1 MLTIAE
7 SMGSQWASRLATHA
21 TPVIS
26 KGAHAIIIEG
36 PFACS
41 TMKIDCS
48 MWLPPKGNYYRGYVE
63 ILEDSLVVAKKNK
76 LLDNVL
82 NDVMFGVLSGLLKA
96 KEHMRIE
103 SSEVATVELK
113 PYKSETE
120 TCVITLNNGEQVV
133 LKLPDSEGNTR
144 SIQIALNRNF

>member
-1 MLTIAE
+1 MAATKRWLL
-7 SMGSQWASRLATHA
+7 SRLCGDNGRFTGRRQEEQ
-21 TPVIS
+21 TP
-26 KGAHAIIIEG
+26 
-36 PFACS
+36 
-41 TMKIDCS
+41 
-48 MWLPPKGNYYRGYVE
+48 
-63 ILEDSLVVAKKNK
+63 
-76 LLDNVL
+76 DNVL

>member
-1 MLTIAE
+1 
-7 SMGSQWASRLATHA
+7 
-21 TPVIS
+21 
-26 KGAHAIIIEG
+26 
-36 PFACS
+36 
-41 TMKIDCS
+41 
-48 MWLPPKGNYYRGYVE
+48 MWLPSKGNYYRGYLE
-63 ILEDSLVVAKKNK
+63 ILEDSRVVAKKNK

-82 NDVMFGVLSGLLKA
+82 NDVMFGVFSGLLKA

-103 SSEVATVELK
+103 SSGVATVELK

-120 TCVITLNNGEQVV
+120 TCVISLNNGEQVV

>member
-1 MLTIAE
+1 MYTLGPLYDI
-7 SMGSQWASRLATHA
+7 GRIHVTHA

-26 KGAHAIIIEG
+26 KGVRTIIIEG
-36 PFACS
+36 PFVCS

-48 MWLPPKGNYYRGYVE
+48 MWLPPKGSYFRGYVE

-120 TCVITLNNGEQVV
+120 TCVISLNNGEQVV

>member
-1 MLTIAE
+1 M
-7 SMGSQWASRLATHA
+7 
-21 TPVIS
+21 VIRTVPMRHPS
-26 KGAHAIIIEG
+26 FQRGADAIIMEG
-36 PFACS
+36 PIVYGS
-41 TMKIDCS
+41 MKIDCS
-48 MWLPPKGNYYRGYVE
+48 MWLPPKGGYYRGHVE

>member
-1 MLTIAE
+1 
-7 SMGSQWASRLATHA
+7 
-21 TPVIS
+21 
-26 KGAHAIIIEG
+26 
-36 PFACS
+36 
-41 TMKIDCS
+41 
-48 MWLPPKGNYYRGYVE
+48 MWLTPKGGYYRGYVE

-76 LLDNVL
+76 LFDNVL
-82 NDVMFGVLSGLLKA
+82 NDVMFGVLSRLLKA

-103 SSEVATVELK
+103 SSEVTTVELK

-133 LKLPDSEGNTR
+133 LKLPDYEGNTR

>member
-1 MLTIAE
+1 MRHPSFQRGADATI
-7 SMGSQWASRLATHA
+7 M
-21 TPVIS
+21 
-26 KGAHAIIIEG
+26 EG
-36 PFACS
+36 PIEYS

-48 MWLPPKGNYYRGYVE
+48 MWLPPKGGYYRGHVE
-63 ILEDSLVVAKKNK
+63 IMEDSLVVAKKNK

-113 PYKSETE
+113 PYESETE

>member
-1 MLTIAE
+1 MP
-7 SMGSQWASRLATHA
+7 THA

-26 KGAHAIIIEG
+26 KGAHAIIIER

-41 TMKIDCS
+41 IMKIDCS
-48 MWLPPKGNYYRGYVE
+48 MWLPPKGSYYRGYVE

-120 TCVITLNNGEQVV
+120 TCVISLNNGEQVV